1 MARAIDRARLFVG
14 YSQIARARA
23 YLQPA
28 HFHLYLDLV
37 ELAVAFLGRETR
49 VIWPVPDQIISAQ
62 VIEHPANSA
71 GEIVVVVDEEPAGLT
86 GQVVQAPWDS
96 KNFRCRLASR
106 ASTVWP
112 AAPPIAGWSAAV
124 MDNVCR
130 PLASTV

>member
-71 GEIVVVVDEEPAGLT
+71 GEIVVVVDEEPAGLM
-86 GQVVQAPWDS
+86 GQVVQAPPGIRRIS
-96 KNFRCRLASR
+96 GAGLPVER
-106 ASTVWP
+106 
-112 AAPPIAGWSAAV
+112 PPSG
-124 MDNVCR
+124 R
-130 PLASTV
+130 PLPPSPGGRQP

>member
-49 VIWPVPDQIISAQ
+49 VIWPGPDQIISAQ
-62 VIEHPANSA
+62 GIERRAKCGGEIGGVA
-71 GEIVVVVDEEPAGLT
+71 GERPASLT
-86 GQVVQAPWDS
+86 GQVVQAPLG
-96 KNFRCRLASR
+96 FEEFP
-106 ASTVWP
+106 VP
-112 AAPPIAGWSAAV
+112 A
-124 MDNVCR
+124 CQ
-130 PLASTV
+130 

>member
-62 VIEHPANSA
+62 VIERPANSA
-71 GEIVVVVDEEPAGLT
+71 GEIVVVVDEEPAGLM
-86 GQVVQAPWDS
+86 GQVVQAPLG
-96 KNFRCRLASR
+96 FEEFP
-106 ASTVWP
+106 VP
-112 AAPPIAGWSAAV
+112 A
-124 MDNVCR
+124 CQ
-130 PLASTV
+130 